1 MLSALIASIVFSAG
15 PADLS
20 KLVERVQATYD
31 SKADISASF
40 TQTYMDSLRG
50 SQREESGRLWAKSDG
65 RVRWTYVK
73 PVRKD
78 FVYNG
83 EVAYFYEPES
93 AQVTVFEDF
102 QQSQVSQALR
112 FLWGQGDLR
121 ESFEIQACT
130 VECRRAKAGETVL
143 VLWTKTPI
151 ATVDKI
157 LLVVE
162 EASATVARSVVL
174 DPLGNETT
182 YTLADFDKT
191 KVLDQRLFDFQIPE
205 GISVLKA
212 SGKKE
217 EKK

>member
-1 MLSALIASIVFSAG
+1 MLSALIASIVLSAA
-15 PADLS
+15 PTDLS

-31 SKADISASF
+31 SKTDISASF
-40 TQTYMDSLRG
+40 TQSYMDSLRG

-130 VECRRAKAGETVL
+130 VECRRAKPGETVL

-157 LLVVE
+157 LLVVV

-182 YTLADFDKT
+182 YTLSDFDKT

-205 GISVLKA
+205 GVSVLKA

-217 EKK
+217 DKK

>member
-1 MLSALIASIVFSAG
+1 MLSALLASIILSAA
-15 PADLS
+15 PADLP

-31 SKADISASF
+31 SKTDISAGF
-40 TQTYMDSLRG
+40 TQTYLDSLRG
-50 SQREESGRLWAKSDG
+50 TKREEAGRLWAKSDG
-65 RVRWTYVK
+65 RVRWTYMQ

-83 EVAYFYEPES
+83 QVAYFYEPES

-102 QQSQVSQALR
+102 QHSQISQALK

-130 VECRRAKAGETVL
+130 TECRRAKAGETVL

-157 LLVVE
+157 LLVVN
-162 EASATVARSVVL
+162 EASATVLRSVVL

-182 YTLADFDKT
+182 YVLSDFDKT
-191 KVLDQRLFDFQIPE
+191 KVLDERLFDFKVPD
-205 GISVLKA
+205 GVSVLKA

-217 EKK
+217 DKR

>member
-1 MLSALIASIVFSAG
+1 MLSALIASIVLSAG

-50 SQREESGRLWAKSDG
+50 TQREESGRLWAKSDG

-130 VECRRAKAGETVL
+130 VE
-143 VLWTKTPI
+143 
-151 ATVDKI
+151 
-157 LLVVE
+157 
-162 EASATVARSVVL
+162 
-174 DPLGNETT
+174 
-182 YTLADFDKT
+182 
-191 KVLDQRLFDFQIPE
+191 
-205 GISVLKA
+205 
-212 SGKKE
+212 
-217 EKK
+217 

>member
-1 MLSALIASIVFSAG
+1 MLSALLATIVLSTA

-31 SKADISASF
+31 SKTDISAGF

-50 SQREESGRLWAKSDG
+50 TKREETGRLWAKSDG

-83 EVAYFYEPES
+83 QVAYFYEPES

-121 ESFEIQACT
+121 ESFEIQGCS
-130 VECRRAKAGETVL
+130 VECRRAKPGETVL

-157 LLVVE
+157 LLVVRE
-162 EASATVARSVVL
+162 SSATVLRSVVL
-174 DPLGNETT
+174 DPLGNETS
-182 YTLADFDKT
+182 YVLSDFDKT
-191 KVLDQRLFDFQIPE
+191 KVLDERLFDFKVPE
-205 GISVLKA
+205 GVSVLKKKK
-212 SGKKE
+212 KKE
-217 EKK
+217 GQ

>member
-1 MLSALIASIVFSAG
+1 MLSALIASIVLSTG

-31 SKADISASF
+31 SKTDISASF

-102 QQSQVSQALR
+102 RQSQVSQALR

-130 VECRRAKAGETVL
+130 VECRRAKTGETVL

-162 EASATVARSVVL
+162 KASATVARSVVL

-182 YTLADFDKT
+182 YTLSDFDKT

>member
-1 MLSALIASIVFSAG
+1 MISALVASILLSAA
-15 PADLS
+15 PADVS
-20 KLVERVQATYD
+20 KLVERVQSTYD
-31 SKADISASF
+31 SKTDISAGF
-40 TQTYMDSLRG
+40 TQTYVDSLRG
-50 SQREESGRLWAKSDG
+50 SKREETGRLWAKSDG

-83 EVAYFYEPES
+83 QVAYFYEPES

-130 VECRRAKAGETVL
+130 VECRRASEGETVL

-157 LLVVE
+157 LLVVRQ
-162 EASATVARSVVL
+162 STATVVRSVVL

-182 YTLADFDKT
+182 YMLSDFDKT
-191 KVLDQRLFDFQIPE
+191 KVLDERLFDFKIPE
-205 GISVLKA
+205 GVSVLKA

-217 EKK
+217 AKP